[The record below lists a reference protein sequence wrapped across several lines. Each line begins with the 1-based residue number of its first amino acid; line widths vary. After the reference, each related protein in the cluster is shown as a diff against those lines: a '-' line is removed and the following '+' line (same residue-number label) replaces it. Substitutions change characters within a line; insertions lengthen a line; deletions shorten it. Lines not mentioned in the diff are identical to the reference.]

1 MKNFYKISGNGLKV
15 NEIKN
20 FIQSSYIEEAPKN
33 LLGYVL
39 DEDLSNLYGKVYV
52 NEELKKVILSF
63 RGTGMENLGSDWV
76 NNLIFLANS
85 SSYKLTPRFQTALK
99 MYRESMKKYIIYPI
113 TS

>member
-1 MKNFYKISGNGLKV
+1 MNNFYKITGNGLKV

-20 FIQSSYIEEAPKN
+20 FIQSSYLEEAPKN

-39 DEDLSNLYGKVYV
+39 DENLSNLYGKVYV

-76 NNLIFLANS
+76 NNLIFLSN
-85 SSYKLTPRFQTALK
+85 
-99 MYRESMKKYIIYPI
+99 
-113 TS
+113 

>member
-1 MKNFYKISGNGLKV
+1 MNNFYKITGNGLKV

-39 DEDLSNLYGKVYV
+39 DQNISNLYGKVYV

-63 RGTGMENLGSDWV
+63 RGTGMEN
-76 NNLIFLANS
+76 
-85 SSYKLTPRFQTALK
+85 
-99 MYRESMKKYIIYPI
+99 
-113 TS
+113 

>member
-1 MKNFYKISGNGLKV
+1 MNNFYKITGNGLKV

-39 DEDLSNLYGKVYV
+39 DENLSNLNGKVNV

-63 RGTGMENLGSDWV
+63 KGTGMENLGSDWV

-85 SSYKLTPRFQTALK
+85 SSYKLTPRF
-99 MYRESMKKYIIYPI
+99 
-113 TS
+113 